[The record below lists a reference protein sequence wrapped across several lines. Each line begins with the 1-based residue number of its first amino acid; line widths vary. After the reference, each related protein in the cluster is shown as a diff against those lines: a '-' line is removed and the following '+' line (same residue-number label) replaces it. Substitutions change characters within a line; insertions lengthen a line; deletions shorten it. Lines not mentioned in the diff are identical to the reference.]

1 MGHWIEYI
9 AFQFI
14 SALLGV
20 LPLSR
25 VRRIGAFLGETAY
38 NVLGFRRPVTR
49 ENLRLAF
56 PDATDTEIEAIARE
70 SFRNIATTLVE
81 LLYYPSLDEK
91 DIRST
96 VEFGDDDVVVRLYEQ
111 GKGIILLTSH
121 LGNWELLPIA
131 VHLRT
136 GIPVSSLYKPQS
148 NLLIDRKIA
157 ERRIRFGTRII
168 PMGLSVRDVL
178 RCLHDGEAVLMAA
191 DQSAPKESIRV
202 NFFGRST
209 PVFQGPALFSLK
221 TGAPL
226 VLSHMVRTKDGGYRL
241 QFLEIP
247 SADLSN
253 TEDGIREL
261 TKRHVAATE
270 EIIREAPEQWMWM
283 HRRWKHATD
292 RPGNHENS

>member
-1 MGHWIEYI
+1 M
-9 AFQFI
+9 
-14 SALLGV
+14 
-20 LPLSR
+20 LPLST

-38 NVLGFRRPVTR
+38 NIIGFRRPVTR
-49 ENLRLAF
+49 ENLHLAF
-56 PDATDTEIEAIARE
+56 QDAAPAEIEVIART
-70 SFRNIATTLVE
+70 SFRHIATTLIE

-91 DIRST
+91 DIRSI
-96 VEFGDDDVVVRLYEQ
+96 VEVGNDDLVVRLYEE

-148 NLLIDRKIA
+148 NRLIDRKIA

-168 PMGLSVRDVL
+168 PMGPSVREVL

-191 DQSAPKESIRV
+191 DQSAPKESLRV

-226 VLSHMVRTKDGGYRL
+226 VLSHMIRNNDGGYRL
-241 QFLEIP
+241 QFREIP
-247 SADLSN
+247 SGDLSN
-253 TEDGIREL
+253 TEEGIQEL
-261 TKRHVAATE
+261 TRRHVAATE
-270 EIIREAPEQWMWM
+270 EVIREVPEQWMWM
-283 HRRWKHATD
+283 HRRWKHASD
-292 RPGNHENS
+292 RPEDHEDG